1 MPFQVYRCSYT
12 RIQWQAIS
20 SISLAV
26 KSQKKAKILFH
37 HSLKHFVLNEKT
49 LNQPQVSAA
58 LNLQYQMRGQLTI
71 KQNHTIDGPPL
82 LMVQFDNAHLIK
94 IKVLYDHIKR
104 IIVNP
109 QNDTSICHI
118 HKKYCK
124 GGHNAFVWKIP
135 TLIDCPFTHKNKTDL
150 ALLHF
155 DLQNQLYRLE
165 LLKYGVSM
173 YFQDPCPKYVDWCF
187 RSNVICDHSGLIIE
201 TLTCKDLISLPK
213 SQHVSPVRIPS
224 FAYFA
229 SSRSEEFTTE
239 NNDLINE
246 AFQHLTVELN
256 FMQCEIESLFAT
268 LFHLLGRLY
277 PGQILFTLSG
287 TPTTGK
293 TTGDLIVRIF
303 CEPIH
308 VTLLCALYFNGKF
321 SSRPLIHFA
330 NRLNETV
337 VGPIHRDGFVYAGI
351 ALFETYRPGK
361 VVTFHILDHF
371 YVFQNYFFTHRHH
384 IVTKL
389 SSSLQ
394 TI

>member
-1 MPFQVYRCSYT
+1 M
-12 RIQWQAIS
+12 
-20 SISLAV
+20 
-26 KSQKKAKILFH
+26 
-37 HSLKHFVLNEKT
+37 
-49 LNQPQVSAA
+49 
-58 LNLQYQMRGQLTI
+58 
-71 KQNHTIDGPPL
+71 
-82 LMVQFDNAHLIK
+82 
-94 IKVLYDHIKR
+94 
-104 IIVNP
+104 
-109 QNDTSICHI
+109 
-118 HKKYCK
+118 
-124 GGHNAFVWKIP
+124 
-135 TLIDCPFTHKNKTDL
+135 
-150 ALLHF
+150 
-155 DLQNQLYRLE
+155 
-165 LLKYGVSM
+165 
-173 YFQDPCPKYVDWCF
+173 
-187 RSNVICDHSGLIIE
+187 
-201 TLTCKDLISLPK
+201 TCEDLISLPK

-229 SSRSEEFTTE
+229 SSHSEEFTTE

-246 AFQHLTVELN
+246 TFQHLTVELN

-287 TPTTGK
+287 TPTAGK

-308 VTLLCALYFNGKF
+308 VTLLRTLYFNGKF
-321 SSRPLIHFA
+321 FSRPLIHFA

-361 VVTFHILDHF
+361 VVTFHILNHF

-384 IVTKL
+384 TVTKL
-389 SSSLQ
+389 SPSLQ